1 MWSGSKVGDREN
13 IEQAAIHPLSKHSLN
28 TSHGQAFWEYSRQ
41 QDIPVFLGSPLQHTH
56 ASTHIQHIQV
66 SLPTSS
72 PAPLHQPHGT
82 EVTHTLKQPCSWRG
96 PQNPQVQRQPY
107 YKQGT
112 WGPPAT
118 GARPEDDLSRMAITK
133 WKETYSF
140 NLTRECRRNSRKT
153 TWFPPLSG
161 GCSSTSH

>member
-1 MWSGSKVGDREN
+1 MWSGSKVGDHEN
-13 IEQAAIHPLSKHSLN
+13 IEQAAIHPFSKHSLN
-28 TSHGQAFWEYSRQ
+28 TSHGQALWEHSRQ

-56 ASTHIQHIQV
+56 THTSTHMQHIQV

-72 PAPLHQPHGT
+72 PAPLPQPHGT

-118 GARPEDDLSRMAITK
+118 GARPEDEASYIFHPSPSP
-133 WKETYSF
+133 W
-140 NLTRECRRNSRKT
+140 
-153 TWFPPLSG
+153 PPA
-161 GCSSTSH
+161 CV